1 VPVTTDDRPLRR
13 DAEQN
18 RQRLLDAAAAV
29 FAERGLDAGVEEI
42 ARVAGVGIG
51 TLYRRFPTKDA
62 LICALVHDV
71 MTTILRLAR
80 ESTQCPGG
88 TGLETFLE
96 AVSAYQADH
105 LGVLPRLWN
114 VSSEHESV
122 AEIRQLVTAM
132 LGDAKAS
139 GRVRADLAS
148 TDLTILLW
156 SIRGVIETTRG
167 VAPGAWR
174 RHLDILIAGLRP
186 AAEPLMHQ
194 PLSQRD
200 VDSVIAAAADGPAP
214 GPAG

>member
-1 VPVTTDDRPLRR
+1 
-13 DAEQN
+13 
-18 RQRLLDAAAAV
+18 
-29 FAERGLDAGVEEI
+29 
-42 ARVAGVGIG
+42 
-51 TLYRRFPTKDA
+51 
-62 LICALVHDV
+62 
-71 MTTILRLAR
+71 
-80 ESTQCPGG
+80 
-88 TGLETFLE
+88 
-96 AVSAYQADH
+96 
-105 LGVLPRLWN
+105 
-114 VSSEHESV
+114 
-122 AEIRQLVTAM
+122 M

-167 VAPGAWR
+167 VAPAAWR

-186 AAEPLMHQ
+186 AAEPLIHQ

>member
-1 VPVTTDDRPLRR
+1 VPTRTDDRPLRR
-13 DAEQN
+13 DAQQN
-18 RQRLLDAAAAV
+18 RQRLLDAAAEV
-29 FAERGLDAGVEEI
+29 FAQRGLEAGVEEI

-71 MTTILRLAR
+71 MTTFLRLAR
-80 ESTQCPGG
+80 EATECSAG
-88 TGLETFLE
+88 TGLESFLE
-96 AVSAYQADH
+96 AVSAYQAAH

-114 VSSEHESV
+114 VSSEHDSMEETRRLV
-122 AEIRQLVTAM
+122 AAL
-132 LGDAKAS
+132 LDDAKAN

-148 TDLTILLW
+148 TDLTIVLW

-186 AAEPLMHQ
+186 AAAPLPHQ
-194 PLSQRD
+194 ALSQRD
-200 VDSVIAAAADGPAP
+200 VDSVIAAAGSAE
-214 GPAG
+214 